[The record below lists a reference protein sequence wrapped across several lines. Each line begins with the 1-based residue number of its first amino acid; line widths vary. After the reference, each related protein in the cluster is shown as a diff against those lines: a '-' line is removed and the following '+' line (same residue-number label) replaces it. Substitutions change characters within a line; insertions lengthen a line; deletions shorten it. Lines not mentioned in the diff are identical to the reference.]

1 MTETQKRIYDLTHEP
16 RNGWDIAGD
25 IAAEITAL
33 QERNAFLLTGAET
46 AQAKLAEA
54 RAEVDRLTHGLAL
67 SNAIAAGKPIQYVG
81 PLEGMKESLEASY
94 RSALNESARQIGQM
108 KQWLSEAS
116 AQNQKTSRELAES
129 RTEVESRDT
138 YIAELAQKLDRMA
151 PYAEAALHTLRAERM
166 FSPSW
171 LIDHREESNKIAAAD
186 FEIWRALRQRYMT
199 EYPADSEK
207 VE

>member
-33 QERNAFLLTGAET
+33 QERNAFLQTSAET

-116 AQNQKTSRELAES
+116 AQNQKTSRELAECRAQCDTITAMRNLEVRPELS
-129 RTEVESRDT
+129 DALGRISELEAEVERLENARWD
-138 YIAELAQKLDRMA
+138 QG
-151 PYAEAALHTLRAERM
+151 
-166 FSPSW
+166 
-171 LIDHREESNKIAAAD
+171 
-186 FEIWRALRQRYMT
+186 
-199 EYPADSEK
+199 
-207 VE
+207 